1 MKMPISNF
9 GAWGVRGVRAAALAS
24 VFALAASLWAPGASA
39 AVEALRETP
48 VVKAVRKVSPA
59 VVNVSSA
66 YEVRSRPNPFSGF
79 GNPFFDEFFKDF
91 FDPRFQRRQ
100 QQTSLGSGV
109 IIDGGRGLI
118 LTNAH
123 VVQRSST
130 IKVVLQDEREFEAR
144 LIGADPD
151 SDLAVLKIES
161 REPLPSIP
169 MGSSD
174 DLMIGETVIAIGNPF
189 GFSHTVTTGVISAL
203 NRSVRT
209 DERVLQDFIQTD
221 ASINPGNSGGPL
233 LNITGELIGI
243 NTAIYAKA
251 QGIGFAIPINKAKR
265 IVADLVQ
272 YGEVKQAWIGVIAQ
286 DLDERLAQ
294 YLNYPGRKGAMVKAV
309 EPDSPASKAGLREG
323 DVVLSVGGRKVGTLD
338 DYIAAA
344 KEVPAGETVDVQ
356 IWRDGRT
363 QTVTLR
369 TREFPIELS
378 DQLAWDLIGIRV
390 EGLTPKNRKEFRID
404 AKEGVVVRE
413 VQKGS
418 QLARIGVRAG
428 DLVRQIDDTAV
439 STHEDFRKALARARQ
454 KTSFVLLV
462 QRGDQGYYVTVS
474 P

>member
-1 MKMPISNF
+1 MKMPILKSD
-9 GAWGVRGVRAAALAS
+9 GRIVRGPLALTLL
-24 VFALAASLWAPGASA
+24 VFVALAAAGPVNA
-39 AVEALRETP
+39 ADPLRETP
-48 VVKAVRKVSPA
+48 VVKAVRKASPA

-66 YEVRSRPNPFSGF
+66 QEVRSRANPFSGF

-91 FDPRFQRRQ
+91 FDPRFQRRRE
-100 QQTSLGSGV
+100 QTSLGSGV
-109 IIDGGRGLI
+109 IIDGARGLI

-123 VVQRSST
+123 VVQRAST
-130 IKVVLQDEREFEAR
+130 IKVTFQDEREFDAK

-161 REPLPSIP
+161 REPLPALA
-169 MGSSD
+169 MGNSD
-174 DLMIGETVIAIGNPF
+174 DLMIGESVIAIGNPF

-203 NRSVRT
+203 NRSIRT
-209 DERVLQDFIQTD
+209 DERVLQDFIQID

-251 QGIGFAIPINKAKR
+251 QGIGFAIPIGKAKR

-272 YGEVKQAWIGVIAQ
+272 YGEVKQAWIGILAQ
-286 DLDERLAQ
+286 DLDERVAQ
-294 YLNYPGRKGAMVKAV
+294 YLNYPARKGAIVKAL
-309 EPDSPASKAGLREG
+309 ESESPAAVAGLREG
-323 DVVLSVGGRKVGTLD
+323 DVLLSLAGRRIGGVD

-344 KEVPAGETVDVQ
+344 KAVSAGERVEVQ
-356 IWRDGRT
+356 VWRAGRT
-363 QTVTLR
+363 QTLSVS
-369 TREFPIELS
+369 TREFPIEMS

-390 EGLTPKNRKEFRID
+390 EDLTPKNRKEFRLD
-404 AKEGVVVRE
+404 AKQGVVIRE
-413 VQKGS
+413 VQSGS
-418 QLARIGVRAG
+418 QMARIGVRAG
-428 DLVRQIDDTAV
+428 DMVRQIDDA
-439 STHEDFRKALARARQ
+439 SIAGLDDFRRALARARQ